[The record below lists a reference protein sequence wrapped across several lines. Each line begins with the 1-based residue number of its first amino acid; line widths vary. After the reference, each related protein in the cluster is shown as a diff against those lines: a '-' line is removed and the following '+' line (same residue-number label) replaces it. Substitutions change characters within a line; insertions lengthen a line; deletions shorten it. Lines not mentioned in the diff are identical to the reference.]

1 MSDPSVLDVLKNR
14 VSCGKLTEP
23 GPSPDQLK
31 ALKQVAVRAAD
42 HRLLRPWRFLVMAG
56 EARERFG
63 DLLVKAREAA
73 GETLDDKQL
82 EKLRA
87 KPLRAPTLIVA
98 IASCV
103 DDPKVP
109 EVEQMLSAGAAVQN
123 MLNAAFAMGLGAMW
137 RTGAPAYDSHVKAG
151 LGLGPAEQIVGFLYL
166 GTPSVAQKPPP
177 DIDPDDYFAPWP
189 GD

>member
-1 MSDPSVLDVLKNR
+1 MSDSSALDILKNR

-23 GPSPDQLK
+23 GPSPDQLN

-42 HRLLRPWRFLVMAG
+42 HRLLRPWRFLVVEG
-56 EARERFG
+56 EARRRLGELF
-63 DLLVKAREAA
+63 VQAREAA
-73 GETLDDKQL
+73 GETLDDKQK

-109 EVEQMLSAGAAVQN
+109 AVEQILSAGAAVQN
-123 MLNAAFAMGLGAMW
+123 MLNAAYAMGLGAMW

-151 LGLGPAEQIVGFLYL
+151 LGLGPAEQVVGFLYL
-166 GTPSVAQKPPP
+166 GTPSVTQKPPP
-177 DIDPDDYFAPWP
+177 DINTDDYFELWP